1 LKFGLVLALVA
12 TLARAGTDDAQTEL
26 DKGRQ
31 LGDLYNWAD
40 AAPYFIEAEH
50 LFNERGDMRNA
61 LYAKLGRIR
70 STMEQVSLPQ
80 MSAWLAGELESN
92 PLLKS
97 DDELRLFALIVKGD
111 IDGEINAGP
120 MRRDWESVRDLAQK
134 IGDRRWI
141 YRAGGEIGFT
151 YFLEGDM
158 ATARQMVG
166 AALLTAFAS
175 NDVGGQIRY
184 LAAVGT
190 GFVLGGNGRDALSY
204 FDKALN
210 VANAHPEVG
219 YQFLVHEGRVLAYKN
234 LSQWKEARAISDEM
248 IAQARSR
255 KKYVKECQAL
265 ITASG
270 ISVAA
275 KDYGRAA
282 AELQDAIRLA
292 GSGGFPRLLA
302 DAQADL
308 AELYRMSG
316 DLPRAEEMAQTAA
329 DATQSGGEVYL
340 IPGRLELLGRLQAL
354 RGEYAAADTSYSK
367 ASDFVEAMLAGD
379 PNASG
384 KSGLIMVM
392 SDIYTGHF
400 ALLADHFHNASRAY
414 SVLERARGRIT
425 LDVLSKATETDRDKA
440 AAVEHQISQL
450 HLKLIAAKSAAQVR
464 QVREQIFLAEPSRW
478 LIEKRTVQTEARRTV
493 SLPQVRKALA
503 PDELILEYVLADP
516 RSYCLVIGR
525 DRTRVVGLL
534 SRAKIEAQVT
544 DAVAS
549 VKARRVDRTSLAELY
564 RELLMPIP
572 DLASHKRLIVVPDG
586 RLHLLPFDALIDS
599 AGGYL
604 IGSHVVSYAPSASTY
619 YLLERAPGSHKPAP
633 RVLALGGVPYTSS
646 PSVKLAMTERLIKSP
661 LADLPGSEDEI
672 RVPATTLRASNST
685 QLAGTNATEAAFKH
699 ADLERQD
706 VIHLSVHAVT
716 DESHPDRAA
725 LVLMSDPAVG
735 EDGILQA
742 REIMNLRLNADLVV
756 LSACDTA
763 AGRLLG
769 EEGIGTLSRAFQ
781 LAGAHSIVSTL
792 WSVDD
797 TFSLNLMKRF
807 YTRLDAAESIAEA
820 LTGAKRDLLHEY
832 GDRAVPYYWAGFIAD
847 GAADRS
853 IKFDTEN
860 GVQTA
865 RVIKSE

>member
-1 LKFGLVLALVA
+1 LKLGLVIALAA
-12 TLARAGTDDAQTEL
+12 TLARAGTDDAQTAL

-31 LGDLYNWAD
+31 LGELYNWAD
-40 AAPYFIEAEH
+40 AAPYFSDAEH
-50 LFNERGDMRNA
+50 LFNERGDVRNA

-80 MSAWLAGELESN
+80 MSAWLAGELETD

-120 MRRDWESVRDLAQK
+120 MRRDWEAVRDLAQK
-134 IGDRRWI
+134 LGNQRWI

-234 LSQWKEARAISDEM
+234 LGQWKEARAISDEM

-270 ISVAA
+270 ISIAEKA
-275 KDYGRAA
+275 YDRAA

-292 GSGGFPRLLA
+292 GGGGFPRLLA

-308 AELYRMSG
+308 AELYRMRG
-316 DLPRAEEMAQTAA
+316 DLSRAEEMAQTAA

-354 RGEYAAADTSYSK
+354 RGEYAAADASYSK

-400 ALLADHFHNASRAY
+400 ALLADHFHNAPRAY

-425 LDVLSKATETDRDKA
+425 LDVLSKAAETDRDKE

-464 QVREQIFLAEPSRW
+464 QVREQIFLTEPSRW
-478 LIEKRTVQTEARRTV
+478 LIEKRIVQTEARRTI

-516 RSYCLVIGR
+516 RSYCLIIGR
-525 DRTRVVGLL
+525 DRTRIVGLP
-534 SRAKIEAQVT
+534 SRAKVEAQVA
-544 DAVAS
+544 DAVGS
-549 VKARRVDRTSLAELY
+549 VKARRVDRASLAELY
-564 RELLMPIP
+564 RELLAPIP
-572 DLASHKRLIVVPDG
+572 DLASHKRLIIVPDG

-604 IGSHVVSYAPSASTY
+604 ILSHVISYAPSASTY
-619 YLLERAPGSHKPAP
+619 YLLERTPGPHKPAT

-646 PSVKLAMTERLIKSP
+646 PSVTLAMTERLIKAP

-672 RVPATTLRASNST
+672 RVPATTLRASSNI
-685 QLAGTNATEAAFKH
+685 QLLGTNATEASFKH

-725 LVLMSDPAVG
+725 LVLMSDPALG

-781 LAGAHSIVSTL
+781 LAGAHSVVSTL
-792 WSVDD
+792 WAVDD

-807 YTRLDAAESIAEA
+807 YTRLSAAESIAEA
-820 LTGAKRDLLHEY
+820 LADAKRDLLHEF
-832 GDRAVPYYWAGFIAD
+832 GERAVPYYWAGFIAD
-847 GAADRS
+847 GAADRP
-853 IKFDTEN
+853 IKFETEN

-865 RVIKSE
+865 RAIKSE